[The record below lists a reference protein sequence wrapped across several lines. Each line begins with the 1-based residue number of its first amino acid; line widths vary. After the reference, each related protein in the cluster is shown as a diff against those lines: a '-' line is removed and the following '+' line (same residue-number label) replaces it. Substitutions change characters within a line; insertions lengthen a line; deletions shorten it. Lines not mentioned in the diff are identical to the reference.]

1 MAQNM
6 LGKKAESKFQRFA
19 EVLPANARTAAII
32 KEREEIRLAKEA
44 TEKAVSSKSS
54 SSRNSFFD
62 SFRYA
67 FEHHLLHTNLCIF
80 LKPCVVERPAAKRGA

>member
-6 LGKKAESKFQRFA
+6 LGKKPESKFQRFA

-44 TEKAVSSKSS
+44 TEKAVSSESCF
-54 SSRNSFFD
+54 SRL
-62 SFRYA
+62 FRQFQICY
-67 FEHHLLHTNLCIF
+67 HLVHTNLCFF
-80 LKPCVVERPAAKRGA
+80 LKPCIVERLATEGRA

>member
-6 LGKKAESKFQRFA
+6 LGKKPESKFQRFA

-44 TEKAVSSKSS
+44 TEKAVSSKSLS
-54 SSRNSFFD
+54 SKL
-62 SFRYA
+62 FRQ
-67 FEHHLLHTNLCIF
+67 FQICLFLVHTNHYLF
-80 LKPCVVERPAAKRGA
+80 LKPCIVERPATEGGA